1 MIRRAVRLP
10 TPFVALQLAAA
21 AVVLER
27 FSHVRQRRAPLQ
39 AGTSPAPAGPISVV
53 IPARDEALRIGPCL
67 TALRDD
73 PDVGEVIVVDDRSS
87 DDTAGVARGL
97 GARVVAGA
105 ELPDGWIGK
114 PWALQQG
121 LEAAGT
127 DVVVTLDADTRPRAG
142 LVRELA
148 AVLAAEPETC
158 LVTGGARFVCESAAE
173 RMLHPS
179 MLATLVY
186 RTGALDALDHQPPP
200 ARVVA
205 NGQCLC
211 VRRGTLLAAGG
222 FSLSA
227 THMTDDVAL
236 ARALARRG
244 WRIAFVDAADLLEVR
259 MYESA
264 RETWR
269 EWGRSIAMADVT
281 AAPAQTLDLA
291 MVWLC
296 LVAPPLRVLSGRATL
311 LDRALLGLR
320 LLILASLARVYV
332 KRGGAFWLS
341 PLLDP
346 LCAIRLTFSAL
357 RPRRQWRGR
366 SYA

>member
-1 MIRRAVRLP
+1 MIRGSVRLP
-10 TPFVALQLAAA
+10 TPLIAAQLAAA
-21 AVVLER
+21 LVVLER
-27 FSHVRQRRAPLQ
+27 FSHGRRRRPAL
-39 AGTSPAPAGPISVV
+39 AAATSGPPAVSISVV
-53 IPARDEALRIGPCL
+53 IPARDEALRIGSCL

-73 PDVGEVIVVDDRSS
+73 PDVGEVIVVDDRSA
-87 DDTAGVARGL
+87 DDTAAVAAQL
-97 GARVVAGA
+97 GARVFAGA
-105 ELPDGWIGK
+105 PLPNGWVGK

-121 LEAAGT
+121 LQAASG
-127 DVVVTLDADTRPRAG
+127 DVVVTLDADTRPRPG

-148 AVLAAEPETC
+148 AVLEAEPDSC

-173 RMLHPS
+173 RLLHPS

-186 RTGALDALDHQPPP
+186 RTGALDALDHQPP
-200 ARVVA
+200 ASRVVA

-211 VRRGTLLAAGG
+211 VRRDVFSAAGG
-222 FSLSA
+222 FGLSSG
-227 THMTDDVAL
+227 HMTDDVAL

-264 RETWR
+264 AETWR

-281 AAPAQTLDLA
+281 TPAAQAVDLA
-291 MVWLC
+291 AVWLC
-296 LVAPPLRVLSGRATL
+296 LVAPPLRLLAGRATA
-311 LDRALLGLR
+311 LDRALLALR
-320 LLILASLARVYV
+320 ALVLMSLARVYTR
-332 KRGGAFWLS
+332 RGVAFWLS

-346 LCAIRLTFSAL
+346 LCAARLTYSAI
-357 RPRRQWRGR
+357 RPRRVWRGR

>member
-1 MIRRAVRLP
+1 MRLP
-10 TPFVALQLAAA
+10 TPFVTLQLVVS

-27 FSHVRQRRAPLQ
+27 FSHGRQRRAPLQ
-39 AGTSPAPAGPISVV
+39 AGTSHAPGGPISVV

-67 TALRDD
+67 TTLRDD
-73 PDVGEVIVVDDRSS
+73 PDVGEVIVVDDGSS
-87 DDTAGVARGL
+87 DDTAGVARRL

-127 DVVVTLDADTRPRAG
+127 DVVVTLDADTRPRVG

-211 VRRGTLLAAGG
+211 VRRRTLLAAGG

-244 WRIAFVDAADLLEVR
+244 WRIAFVDAAELLEVR

-264 RETWR
+264 GETWR

-281 AAPAQTLDLA
+281 AAPAQALDLA

-296 LVAPPLRVLSGRATL
+296 LVAPPLRVLSGRGTW
-311 LDRALLGLR
+311 LDRALLALR
-320 LLILASLARVYV
+320 LLILASLARVYT
-332 KRGGAFWLS
+332 KRGAAFWLS

-346 LCAIRLTFSAL
+346 LCAARLTFSAI

-366 SYA
+366 SYV

>member
-1 MIRRAVRLP
+1 MIRGAVRLP
-10 TPFVALQLAAA
+10 PPFVTLQLVVS

-27 FSHVRQRRAPLQ
+27 FSHGRRRRPPLR
-39 AGTSPAPAGPISVV
+39 AATSPAPAGPISVV
-53 IPARDEALRIGPCL
+53 VPARDEALRIAPCL

-73 PDVGEVIVVDDRSS
+73 PDVGEVIVVDDRSC
-87 DDTAGVARGL
+87 DGTASVARSL

-121 LEAAGT
+121 LEAATG

-148 AVLAAEPETC
+148 AVLAAQDDAC

-186 RTGALDALDHQPPP
+186 RTGALDALNHQPPP
-200 ARVVA
+200 SRVVA

-211 VRRGTLLAAGG
+211 ARRQTLLAAGG

-227 THMTDDVAL
+227 PHMTDDVAL
-236 ARALARRG
+236 ARALAHRG

-264 RETWR
+264 GETWR

-281 AAPAQTLDLA
+281 AAPAQALDLSV
-291 MVWLC
+291 VWLC
-296 LVAPPLRVLSGRATL
+296 LVAPPVRLLARRATWLDRVLLA
-311 LDRALLGLR
+311 LR
-320 LLILASLARVYV
+320 LLVLASLARVYT
-332 KRGGAFWLS
+332 KRGAAFWLS

-346 LCAIRLTFSAL
+346 LCAARLTFSAI